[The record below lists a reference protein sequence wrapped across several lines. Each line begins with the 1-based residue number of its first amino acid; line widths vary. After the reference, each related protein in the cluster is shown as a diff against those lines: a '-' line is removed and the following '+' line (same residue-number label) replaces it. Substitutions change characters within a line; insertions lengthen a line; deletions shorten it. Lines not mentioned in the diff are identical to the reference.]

1 MRYRKFEPQ
10 PKPVAQAVMFCLMDV
25 SGSMTEHM
33 KDLAKRFYVLLY
45 IFLKRRYKHVD
56 VVFIRHTHQA
66 QEVDEDTFFHSPETG
81 GTVVS
86 TALEEMQRVVDE
98 RYSPDDWNIYAAQ
111 ASDGDNTASDNDKTA
126 ALLTDVDPAG
136 LPVLRL
142 SRGRPRFRA
151 LPARLHPARLRSVAD
166 LHGDLQ
172 DRRAAG
178 DAQGGAPARHLSGV
192 PRTVCQEA
200 GDHGSRDGM
209 NDFGGGMRA
218 ERPLF
223 EGADWEFGTI
233 QRVHDAIEKIA
244 IGELGLDVYPNQI
257 EIIGTEQM
265 LDAYSSIGMPLFYKH
280 WSFGK
285 HFARNEALYRA
296 GMQGLAYEIVINSNP
311 CISYIMEENTATMQ
325 TLVIAH
331 AAFGHNHFF
340 KNNYLFKQWT
350 DADGILDY
358 LEFATG
364 YIAHC
369 EERYGEAAGG
379 APARRRARADEPR
392 RAPLSAPARRRSAL
406 GGAARARSGACTKS
420 RCSTTCGAPCPAKSA
435 EKEDKSIEER
445 RRALLQLPQE
455 NILYF
460 LEKTA
465 PRLQPWQREILRIV
479 RIIAQYFYP
488 QQQTKLMNEGCATY
502 THYRIMNRLH
512 EKGLLTDGDMVEFL
526 RSHTNV
532 VFQPDFDDPRY
543 SGINP
548 YALGFAMMRDIERI
562 CTEPTAE
569 DHELVP
575 RHRRRRRSDG
585 GAARRVGELPRR
597 ELHPAVPQPAP
608 DPRVRTVPRAR
619 RRQRAEPAAS
629 RRSTTSAATARSS
642 ARWRGSTTSPG
653 CCPTSRWWM

>member
-1 MRYRKFEPQ
+1 MRYRQFEPQ

-86 TALEEMQRVVDE
+86 TALEEMQRVVAE
-98 RYSPDDWNIYAAQ
+98 RYSPDSWNIYAAQ

-126 ALLTDVDPAG
+126 ALLTDSI
-136 LPVLRL
+136 LPVCQYYAYLEV
-142 SRGRPRFRA
+142 GRDSEHFPPGFIRRD
-151 LPARLHPARLRSVAD
+151 SD
-166 LHGDLQ
+166 LWQ
-172 DRRAAG
+172 TYTAICKT
-178 DAQGGAPARHLSGV
+178 GAPMAMRKVGH
-192 PRTVCQEA
+192 R
-200 GDHGSRDGM
+200 RDIYPVFRELFAKKQATTGAETSM
-209 NDFGGGMRA
+209 NDFGGGIRA

-223 EGADWEFGTI
+223 EGADWDFGTI

-244 IGELGLDVYPNQI
+244 VGELGLDVYPNQI
-257 EIIGTEQM
+257 EVIGTEQM

-285 HFARNEALYRA
+285 HFARNEAMYRA

-340 KNNYLFKQWT
+340 KNNYVFKQWT

-358 LEFATG
+358 LEFARG

-369 EERYGEAAGG
+369 EERYGEAAGRT
-379 APARRRARADEPR
+379 PARRRARADEPR
-392 RAPLSAPARRRSAL
+392 RAPLSAPPRRRSAL
-406 GGAARARSGACTKS
+406 RGAARARSGASTRS
-420 RCSTTCGAPCPAKSA
+420 RCSTICGAPCPARAPRRRTSPL
-435 EKEDKSIEER
+435 DER

-455 NILYF
+455 NMLYF

-488 QQQTKLMNEGCATY
+488 QSQTKVMNEGCATY
-502 THYRIMNRLH
+502 AHYRIMNR
-512 EKGLLTDGDMVEFL
+512 
-526 RSHTNV
+526 
-532 VFQPDFDDPRY
+532 
-543 SGINP
+543 
-548 YALGFAMMRDIERI
+548 
-562 CTEPTAE
+562 CT
-569 DHELVP
+569 
-575 RHRRRRRSDG
+575 RR
-585 GAARRVGELPRR
+585 
-597 ELHPAVPQPAP
+597 
-608 DPRVRTVPRAR
+608 
-619 RRQRAEPAAS
+619 AS
-629 RRSTTSAATARSS
+629 
-642 ARWRGSTTSPG
+642 
-653 CCPTSRWWM
+653 